1 MNKSSKINFN
11 ASDVLGALALEAN
24 RIVAAADHFASG
36 APFPDADQIRA
47 VVERMLELNEVLI
60 EFKRTMI
67 AMEVEKKA
75 SGATH

>member
-11 ASDVLGALALEAN
+11 ASDVLGALSLEAK
-24 RIVAAADHFASG
+24 RVVMAADHFAAG
-36 APFPDADQIRA
+36 ASFPDADQIQA

-67 AMEVEKKA
+67 AMDVEKRA
-75 SGATH
+75 AGATH